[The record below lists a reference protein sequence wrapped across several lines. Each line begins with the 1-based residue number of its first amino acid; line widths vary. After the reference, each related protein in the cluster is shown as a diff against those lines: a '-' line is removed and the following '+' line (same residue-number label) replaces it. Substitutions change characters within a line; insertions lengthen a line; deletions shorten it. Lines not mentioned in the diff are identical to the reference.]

1 MKGRIVIA
9 TNREGKE
16 YRYPSILSAAEE
28 LNLSMTT
35 IKLRVTSGK
44 PIATAIGEVVLRFD
58 K

>member
-9 TNREGKE
+9 TDRTGKE
-16 YRYPSILSAAEE
+16 HRYSSILSAAEE

-35 IKLRVTSGK
+35 IKLRATSGK
-44 PIATAIGEVVLRFD
+44 PIAAAIGEVVLRFE

>member
-1 MKGRIVIA
+1 MRGRIVVA
-9 TNREGKE
+9 TDKEGKE

-35 IKLRVTSGK
+35 IKLRAVSGK
-44 PIATAIGEVVLRFD
+44 PIATAIGEVVIRFD